1 MLLPIPS
8 PAPGVVIN
16 NDTSTAS
23 VCYPVFAAIT
33 NGQAVKEYVSSSK
46 LYYVPST
53 GVLNA
58 TSFAGAGTGLT
69 GTAAS
74 LSIGG
79 NAATATLA
87 TAATNLAGGVAN
99 NMAYQTGAGATAF
112 ITAPSTSGSYLQWT
126 SVGGF
131 AWTPFSGVTSFSA
144 GTTGFTPNVST
155 TGAITLAGTL
165 GAANG
170 GTGATTLTGYVYGNG
185 AGVMTASATIPNTAI
200 SGLGSMSTQNANSVA
215 ITGGSINGTAI
226 GGSVAAAGSFT
237 YVTANQSITGSSSTG
252 AFSYGA
258 LTYSDVNLFAS
269 YKTNVNSYAQIVIQ
283 NAATGT
289 AASTDFVVS
298 NDLGTSS
305 SNYGDFGINSSA
317 FVGTGSLGG
326 AGYVYMYAQG
336 TDLAI
341 GTGSNNAIHLVVNGG
356 ATDAMTINGSGA
368 VAFNG
373 SYGTSSYLLQG
384 GGAAAAPS
392 WINPSS
398 LSVGS
403 ANNLVGGNSGYV
415 PYQSAASTT
424 AFVSAGTTGQVF
436 TSGGTG
442 SPTWTSQ
449 SALSVG
455 TATNIAGGAANKISY
470 QTSAGATSFIT
481 APTVSSTYLQ
491 WTGTA
496 FAWTTPTT
504 SAGGSNTQVQFNSSG
519 ALAGSANMVFD
530 GSTLT
535 TLNTAYTGTLTGGT
549 GVVNLGS
556 GQFYKDASGNVG
568 IGTSS
573 PQSKFNVYG
582 SAGTANITMSDSTL
596 GVSYGGQVRGYG
608 VGGTGGFA
616 ELGVLDNGTYTK
628 GVLIAQQSAYLA
640 FYTGTSA
647 GASTEKLRLFSGG
660 GLALGSTS
668 DPGANNLGLVGNIST
683 NGGSS
688 SFNASTGSTSIN
700 LNAQN
705 AAGANCTINM
715 TCPGSN
721 SGYIQYQRSGSQLQV
736 VNQSGGV
743 YLAATGVA
751 WLALSDERFKDI
763 IEPISDAIS
772 KVSSLRSVIGK
783 YKTDKEDTRRSFLIA
798 QDVLKVLPEAV
809 DSSNPEQLGLAYSD
823 VVPLLVASIQ
833 ELNAKVDA
841 QAVEIATLKAK

>member
-23 VCYPVFAAIT
+23 VRYPVFAAIT
-33 NGQAVKEYVSSSK
+33 NGQVVKEYVSSSK
-46 LYYVPST
+46 FYYVPST

-356 ATDAMTINGSGA
+356 AIDAMTINGSGA

-455 TATNIAGGAANKISY
+455 TATNIAGGSANQIHY
-470 QTSAGATSFIT
+470 QTGAGATGFIT
-481 APTVSSTYLQ
+481 APTTASTYLQ
-491 WTGTA
+491 WSGSAFTWVPISAVGISAVTGTA
-496 FAWTTPTT
+496 PITVTTTLGTANVSLASGYGDTQNPYASKTANYFLAAPNG
-504 SAGGSNTQVQFNSSG
+504 SAGAPTFRAIVAADIPTLNQNTTGTAASITGTYSGSLTSSQITTGLGYTPANGLQSSGQVVISSNTTLGSSQAG
-519 ALAGSANMVFD
+519 KNIVITASGITITFPSTATTYCLDNASGGSVTLAFGGTDYKTVMNPGDNVILCGDGTGYWRAYGSANLSAQARAWVNMNGAGGATIRSSYNVSSVTRN
-530 GSTLT
+530 STGDYTINLTNALVDANGCVVIGQSYANSRGDAEGQHNTIAGGYMASSSAINVQTTINSANSYYDVT
-535 TLNTAYTGTLTGGT
+535 TL
-549 GVVNLGS
+549 S
-556 GQFYKDASGNVG
+556 
-568 IGTSS
+568 
-573 PQSKFNVYG
+573 
-582 SAGTANITMSDSTL
+582 
-596 GVSYGGQVRGYG
+596 VSVFR
-608 VGGTGGFA
+608 
-616 ELGVLDNGTYTK
+616 
-628 GVLIAQQSAYLA
+628 
-640 FYTGTSA
+640 
-647 GASTEKLRLFSGG
+647 
-660 GLALGSTS
+660 
-668 DPGANNLGLVGNIST
+668 
-683 NGGSS
+683 
-688 SFNASTGSTSIN
+688 
-700 LNAQN
+700 
-705 AAGANCTINM
+705 
-715 TCPGSN
+715 
-721 SGYIQYQRSGSQLQV
+721 
-736 VNQSGGV
+736 
-743 YLAATGVA
+743 
-751 WLALSDERFKDI
+751 
-763 IEPISDAIS
+763 
-772 KVSSLRSVIGK
+772 
-783 YKTDKEDTRRSFLIA
+783 
-798 QDVLKVLPEAV
+798 
-809 DSSNPEQLGLAYSD
+809 
-823 VVPLLVASIQ
+823 
-833 ELNAKVDA
+833 
-841 QAVEIATLKAK
+841 

>member
-23 VCYPVFAAIT
+23 VRYPVFAAIT

-165 GAANG
+165 GASNG

-185 AGVMTASATIPNTAI
+185 VGVMTASATIPNTAI

-215 ITGGSINGTAI
+215 ITGGSIDGATI

-237 YVTANQSITGSSSTG
+237 TLGGTTITASTQFTGPGTK
-252 AFSYGA
+252 
-258 LTYSDVNLFAS
+258 L
-269 YKTNVNSYAQIVIQ
+269 
-283 NAATGT
+283 TGT
-289 AASTDFVVS
+289 AASLSIGGTAALATSLAAGSTYSIPYQSAAGTTAF
-298 NDLGTSS
+298 LAAGTSGS
-305 SNYGDFGINSSA
+305 ILMTLGSVSA
-317 FVGTGSLGG
+317 PIWIS
-326 AGYVYMYAQG
+326 
-336 TDLAI
+336 
-341 GTGSNNAIHLVVNGG
+341 
-356 ATDAMTINGSGA
+356 
-368 VAFNG
+368 
-373 SYGTSSYLLQG
+373 
-384 GGAAAAPS
+384 AAA
-392 WINPSS
+392 
-398 LSVGS
+398 LSVAS

-455 TATNIAGGAANKISY
+455 TATNIAGGLANQINY
-470 QTSAGATSFIT
+470 QTTAGVTGFIT
-481 APTVSSTYLQ
+481 APTTASTYLQ
-491 WTGTA
+491 WSGSAFIWVPISAVGISAVTGTA
-496 FAWTTPTT
+496 PITVTTTSGTANVSLASSVYTAPGTIGSVTPNTGAFTTLSASSTVSGTGFSNYLASPPAIGNTTPNAGTFTALVAT
-504 SAGGSNTQVQFNSSG
+504 SITDSGLTAGRVNYNGVGGLLTD
-519 ALAGSANMVFD
+519 SANLTFD
-530 GSTLT
+530 GSTVT
-535 TLNTAYTGTLTGGT
+535 ALNTAYTGTLTGST

-556 GQFYKDASGNVG
+556 GQFYKDASGNVSIGGTDASYGKLSVRNGYIYVNEDG
-568 IGTSS
+568 INTSQIYIRTNFGGQPAIQVATTNPLLFATNNIERMRIDSSGNWMLGTTSPLGLATIWRTSNGVNLQITNTSS
-573 PQSKFNVYG
+573 TFTSPIIQAS
-582 SAGTANITMSDSTL
+582 
-596 GVSYGGQVRGYG
+596 GYA
-608 VGGTGGFA
+608 T
-616 ELGVLDNGTYTK
+616 
-628 GVLIAQQSAYLA
+628 
-640 FYTGTSA
+640 
-647 GASTEKLRLFSGG
+647 
-660 GLALGSTS
+660 
-668 DPGANNLGLVGNIST
+668 
-683 NGGSS
+683 
-688 SFNASTGSTSIN
+688 
-700 LNAQN
+700 
-705 AAGANCTINM
+705 
-715 TCPGSN
+715 GSN
-721 SGYIQYQRSGSQLQV
+721 SWYALV
-736 VNQSGGV
+736 CQSGNGSAV
-743 YLAATGVA
+743 TTNTC
-751 WLALSDERFKDI
+751 I
-763 IEPISDAIS
+763 IYGSGNIANLNNSYGAISDIKLKENIVDATPKLDDLM
-772 KVSSLRSVIGK
+772 KVKVRNYNLKADQTHKQIGV
-783 YKTDKEDTRRSFLIA
+783 IA
-798 QDVLKVLPEAV
+798 QELEEIFPALVEEAP
-809 DSSNPEQLGLAYSD
+809 DRDMEGNDLGTVTKQVKYS
-823 VVPLLVASIQ
+823 VFVPMLIKAIQ
-833 ELNAKVDA
+833 EQ
-841 QAVEIATLKAK
+841 QALIENLTTRLTALENK

>member
-1 MLLPIPS
+1 MLPPIPS
-8 PAPGVVIN
+8 PPPGVAIA
-16 NDTSTAS
+16 NDTSTSS
-23 VCYPVFAAIT
+23 VRYPVFAAVVS
-33 NGQAVKEYVSSSK
+33 GQVIKEYVSSSK

-165 GAANG
+165 SAANG

-215 ITGGSINGTAI
+215 ITGGSINGTTI

-237 YVTANQSITGSSSTG
+237 TLGGTTITASTQFTGPGTG
-252 AFSYGA
+252 
-258 LTYSDVNLFAS
+258 L
-269 YKTNVNSYAQIVIQ
+269 
-283 NAATGT
+283 TGT
-289 AASTDFVVS
+289 AASLSIGGTAALATSLAAGSTYSIPYQSAAGTTAF
-298 NDLGTSS
+298 LAAGTSGS
-305 SNYGDFGINSSA
+305 ILMTLGSFSA
-317 FVGTGSLGG
+317 P
-326 AGYVYMYAQG
+326 
-336 TDLAI
+336 I
-341 GTGSNNAIHLVVNGG
+341 W
-356 ATDAMTINGSGA
+356 
-368 VAFNG
+368 
-373 SYGTSSYLLQG
+373 TS
-384 GGAAAAPS
+384 AAA
-392 WINPSS
+392 
-398 LSVGS
+398 LSVAS

-455 TATNIAGGAANKISY
+455 TATNIAGGAANKINY
-470 QTSAGATSFIT
+470 QTGAGATSFIT

-496 FAWTTPTT
+496 FAWTTLTT
-504 SAGGSNTQVQFNSSG
+504 SAGGSNTQVQYNSSG
-519 ALAGSANMVFD
+519 SLAGSANMVFD

-549 GVVNLGS
+549 GIVNLGS
-556 GQFYKDASGNVG
+556 GQFYKNASGYVG
-568 IGTSS
+568 IGTSNPNSNLSLGAFNTAGTSNSIRLYDDAAAITSTSNNSYGFGFITNGLSYTAGSSGSHQFYTANTERMRINSSGYVGITTSS
-573 PQSKFNVYG
+573 PRSALTVNGAISGISLAISTGALVTNYFPFAMNTNQTYMVFVSWNGGGGYALCLISG
-582 SAGTANITMSDSTL
+582 SIANGAVLIASSNASGGNNSFDTANNGVSNGANGVSMFYNGGYLVFQLKSNFTAAGTAYFNIFGM
-596 GVSYGGQVRGYG
+596 
-608 VGGTGGFA
+608 
-616 ELGVLDNGTYTK
+616 
-628 GVLIAQQSAYLA
+628 
-640 FYTGTSA
+640 
-647 GASTEKLRLFSGG
+647 
-660 GLALGSTS
+660 
-668 DPGANNLGLVGNIST
+668 
-683 NGGSS
+683 
-688 SFNASTGSTSIN
+688 
-700 LNAQN
+700 
-705 AAGANCTINM
+705 
-715 TCPGSN
+715 
-721 SGYIQYQRSGSQLQV
+721 
-736 VNQSGGV
+736 
-743 YLAATGVA
+743 
-751 WLALSDERFKDI
+751 
-763 IEPISDAIS
+763 
-772 KVSSLRSVIGK
+772 
-783 YKTDKEDTRRSFLIA
+783 
-798 QDVLKVLPEAV
+798 
-809 DSSNPEQLGLAYSD
+809 
-823 VVPLLVASIQ
+823 
-833 ELNAKVDA
+833 
-841 QAVEIATLKAK
+841 

>member
-1 MLLPIPS
+1 MLPPIPS
-8 PAPGVVIN
+8 PPPGVAIA
-16 NDTSTAS
+16 NDTSTSS
-23 VCYPVFAAIT
+23 VRYPVFAAVVS
-33 NGQAVKEYVSSSK
+33 GQVIKEYVSSSK

-200 SGLGSMSTQNANSVA
+200 SGLGSMSTQNANNVA
-215 ITGGSINGTAI
+215 ITGGSINGTTI

-455 TATNIAGGAANKISY
+455 TATNIAGGSANQIHY
-470 QTSAGATSFIT
+470 QSSAGVTSFIT
-481 APTVSSTYLQ
+481 APTVSSTFLQ
-491 WTGTA
+491 WSGSAFTWVPISAIGISAVTGTA
-496 FAWTTPTT
+496 PITVTTTLGTANVSLASSYGDTQNPYASKTANTFLAAPNGSAGVPTFRSIVAADIPTLNQNTTGTAANITGVLGISNGGTNLNSTPTNGQLLIGNGSGFSLAT
-504 SAGGSNTQVQFNSSG
+504 LSAGNGILITNTPGSITIATNNTYSGRFVVVGGGASGGANWGGGGGAGGYIEGAQPLAIGVTYPVFVGAGGSGVTGGLATGNNGSNSVIFDFTALGGGGGSCAANSVANSG
-519 ALAGSANMVFD
+519 GCGGGAGQNAGPPTP
-530 GSTLT
+530 GS
-535 TLNTAYTGTLTGGT
+535 GTLGQGYSGGT
-549 GVVNLGS
+549 AV
-556 GQFYKDASGNVG
+556 
-568 IGTSS
+568 TS
-573 PQSKFNVYG
+573 NG
-582 SAGTANITMSDSTL
+582 AG
-596 GVSYGGQVRGYG
+596 GGGG
-608 VGGTGGFA
+608 GGGTGG
-616 ELGVLDNGTYTK
+616 
-628 GVLIAQQSAYLA
+628 
-640 FYTGTSA
+640 
-647 GASTEKLRLFSGG
+647 
-660 GLALGSTS
+660 
-668 DPGANNLGLVGNIST
+668 
-683 NGGSS
+683 
-688 SFNASTGSTSIN
+688 NASTLQSGNGGVGVSTNI
-700 LNAQN
+700 
-705 AAGANCTINM
+705 
-715 TCPGSN
+715 
-721 SGYIQYQRSGSQLQV
+721 SGSSV
-736 VNQSGGV
+736 YYAGGGGAGGYTSG
-743 YLAATGVA
+743 
-751 WLALSDERFKDI
+751 
-763 IEPISDAIS
+763 
-772 KVSSLRSVIGK
+772 
-783 YKTDKEDTRRSFLIA
+783 
-798 QDVLKVLPEAV
+798 
-809 DSSNPEQLGLAYSD
+809 
-823 VVPLLVASIQ
+823 
-833 ELNAKVDA
+833 
-841 QAVEIATLKAK
+841 